1 LGKNSRLI
9 LFGSNS
15 RLSICLAK
23 AWKERSKGLVIT
35 VGRALNVFADE
46 HIFWDF
52 SNTHLTNALI
62 ETLRLPANIVF
73 TQRPYTDADLSSSMT
88 ISVNPIAQTCEILRL
103 HANRN
108 SKILVISSVLAAR
121 NSSTQAFG
129 YHAAKAA
136 AERAV
141 IYYADYCHACPIDI
155 RAIRIDTFKKSQ
167 LDLRSE
173 FSEYII
179 DCFESRKN
187 SLTKLIYNWPEQSS
201 LNEI

>member
-1 LGKNSRLI
+1 
-9 LFGSNS
+9 
-15 RLSICLAK
+15 
-23 AWKERSKGLVIT
+23 
-35 VGRALNVFADE
+35 
-46 HIFWDF
+46 
-52 SNTHLTNALI
+52 
-62 ETLRLPANIVF
+62 VF

-167 LDLRSE
+167 LDLRGE
-173 FSEYII
+173 FSEYLI
-179 DCFESRKN
+179 DYFESRNN
-187 SLTKLIYNWPEQSS
+187 SLDKLIYNWPE
-201 LNEI
+201 